1 MKKGE
6 RLKELLSKK
15 GIGIEEFASKI
26 DMSVSSVFKYYK
38 KDDFDSSILERFC
51 SELNVPITY
60 FFEDKYLPKDNS
72 AVVSGNGNSVVAG
85 ENNKLEVYRNER
97 DDAVA
102 EVERLMGVLKDKEKL
117 IEVIT
122 SFSPKR
128 SDANIKVYTTEGTK
142 DINILQI
149 ENIIPCTGKEP
160 EFIEKIN
167 SGSGHEYPCCVII
180 ANGKNIP
187 VMSDSAYVWNLITQV
202 LANLKKYDSLLH

>member
-15 GIGIEEFASKI
+15 GVGIEEFASKI

-38 KDDFDSSILERFC
+38 KDDFDSNLLELFC

-202 LANLKKYDSLLH
+202 LANLLKV

>member
-38 KDDFDSSILERFC
+38 KDDFDSSLLELFC

-167 SGSGHEYPCCVII
+167 SGSGHEYPCCVNI

-202 LANLKKYDSLLH
+202 LANLLKV

>member
-26 DMSVSSVFKYYK
+26 DMSVFKYYK

-202 LANLKKYDSLLH
+202 LANLLKV

>member
-15 GIGIEEFASKI
+15 SIGIEEFASKI

-202 LANLKKYDSLLH
+202 LANLLKV

>member
-38 KDDFDSSILERFC
+38 KDDFDSSIMERFC

-202 LANLKKYDSLLH
+202 LANLLKV

>member
-72 AVVSGNGNSVVAG
+72 AVVSGNGNSAVAG

-202 LANLKKYDSLLH
+202 LANLLKV

>member
-15 GIGIEEFASKI
+15 DIGIEEFASKI

-38 KDDFDSSILERFC
+38 KDDFDSSLLERFC

-202 LANLKKYDSLLH
+202 LANLLKV

>member
-128 SDANIKVYTTEGTK
+128 SDANIKVYTIEGTK

-202 LANLKKYDSLLH
+202 LANLLKV

>member
-1 MKKGE
+1 MRKGE
-6 RLKELLSKK
+6 RLKELLNKK

-202 LANLKKYDSLLH
+202 LANLLKV

>member
-38 KDDFDSSILERFC
+38 KDDFDSSLLEQFC

-102 EVERLMGVLKDKEKL
+102 EVERLTGVLKDKEKL
-117 IEVIT
+117 IEVLT

-160 EFIEKIN
+160 EFVEKIN

-202 LANLKKYDSLLH
+202 LANLLKV

>member
-15 GIGIEEFASKI
+15 GVGIEEFASKI

-38 KDDFDSSILERFC
+38 KDDFDSSLLELFC

-202 LANLKKYDSLLH
+202 LANLLKV

>member
-15 GIGIEEFASKI
+15 DIGIEEFASKI

-38 KDDFDSSILERFC
+38 KDDFDSSLLELFC

-160 EFIEKIN
+160 IYRKDKFWLR
-167 SGSGHEYPCCVII
+167 
-180 ANGKNIP
+180 A
-187 VMSDSAYVWNLITQV
+187 
-202 LANLKKYDSLLH
+202 